1 MPASAQQPSTDA
13 GLNACQQLLAQA
25 NNQTIAMAVRAD
37 MLAKQLEE
45 AKAELTKI
53 KSSPAPGPEQPRQ

>member
-1 MPASAQQPSTDA
+1 
-13 GLNACQQLLAQA
+13 
-25 NNQTIAMAVRAD
+25 

-53 KSSPAPGPEQPRQ
+53 KSSSGPGPEQPRQ